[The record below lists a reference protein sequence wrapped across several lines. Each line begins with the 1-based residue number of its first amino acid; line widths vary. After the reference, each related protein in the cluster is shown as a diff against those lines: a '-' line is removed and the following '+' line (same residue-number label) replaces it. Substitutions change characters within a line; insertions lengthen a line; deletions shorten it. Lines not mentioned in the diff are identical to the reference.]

1 MHKVTLTVLGI
12 LGLSFL
18 LCGSDAVFA
27 QTDTSAFPPGSPG
40 SDATDSRLQGAP
52 SIDVDAGTPGAAS
65 TGTQAPEATGTGGVG
80 TIATGAEQ
88 AAGGSGASSAE
99 LQQTVLQ
106 LQGEVARLQ
115 QELARAREQL
125 ANVTR
130 DTAATGGAG
139 QAGVAPT
146 AAPPGASV
154 GQGPP
159 ATGASTGQPPPA
171 TGASTGQTAPASG
184 GSGPGEVSGGT
195 TSQGTAPPAG
205 TSTSTAQ
212 RGTQAGAPRDPG
224 AAVVHAIFR
233 GKVRSV
239 SDRQMVLTDES
250 GEPFTVELGA
260 QTRFISKGQRI
271 SAQELKKGMRVRAT
285 VDMLAEHNQAI
296 EVATLPER

>member
-1 MHKVTLTVLGI
+1 MRKVTFTVLGI
-12 LGLSFL
+12 LGLSLL

-40 SDATDSRLQGAP
+40 SDATDSRLQGMP

-65 TGTQAPEATGTGGVG
+65 TGTQASEATGTGGAG
-80 TIATGAEQ
+80 TLATGAEQ

-139 QAGVAPT
+139 QAGLAPT

-154 GQGPP
+154 GQAPP
-159 ATGASTGQPPPA
+159 ATGASAGQSPPA
-171 TGASTGQTAPASG
+171 TG
-184 GSGPGEVSGGT
+184 GSGQGTVSGGT
-195 TSQGTAPPAG
+195 TGQGSAPTTGPSPG
-205 TSTSTAQ
+205 TAQ
-212 RGTQAGAPRDPG
+212 RGTQAGAPSDPG

-239 SDRQMVLTDES
+239 SDRQMVLVDES
-250 GEPFTVELGA
+250 GDPFTVELGA

-271 SAQELKKGMRVRAT
+271 SAQELKQGMRVRAT